1 MYPRS
6 LSSKLSLYAE
16 SRSHGSFSVLIDYQ
30 SKWDP
35 DNLHRHPDFVPIKKE
50 SMMDISHNQPEPSLP
65 KRDYALDM
73 GTSIADVEDEFGS
86 E

>member
-6 LSSKLSLYAE
+6 LSSKLSLYVE
-16 SRSHGSFSVLIDYQ
+16 SRSHELFSVLIRYQ

-50 SMMDISHNQPEPSLP
+50 SLVDISHNQPQTCLP
-65 KRDYALDM
+65 KRENDLDL
-73 GTSIADVEDEFGS
+73 GTSIAAVEDEFGS